1 LKGGIKVKKSE
12 CKNESEKQY
21 NVLVVDDESSV
32 RRLIECLLQ
41 ELKYN
46 THQACNGEEA
56 IEILKKVN
64 VDLIILDL
72 LLPGKHGL
80 DICSKIR
87 EMENLQNTPILIITA
102 VYTKSKYNYQSKEY
116 GANAFMTKPFEVDT
130 FINEVSRLVNKDNK
144 NDLAKFQTTM
154 VKRSLYDPRISGF
167 TSQKT

>member
-1 LKGGIKVKKSE
+1 MKKSE
-12 CKNESEKQY
+12 CQNESDKQY

-56 IEILKKVN
+56 IEILKKVD

-144 NDLAKFQTTM
+144 KHLCLTE
-154 VKRSLYDPRISGF
+154 
-167 TSQKT
+167 